1 MTHDRE
7 GAEVQDPNPPV
18 YSIKEASELTDIPPH
33 TLRLWERRI
42 PGFLRPVRT
51 QGGQRRYTTECLEKI
66 RKLDFYVNTK
76 GMSLV
81 GARRMIEEG
90 HDLKDS
96 PDQELRERIL
106 ADKRVRQ
113 AVDSIADL
121 IRKRILEEF

>member
-1 MTHDRE
+1 MDHRE
-7 GAEVQDPNPPV
+7 GAQGPARNPSV

-33 TLRLWERRI
+33 TLRLWERKI

-51 QGGQRRYTTECLEKI
+51 QGGQRRYTADCLEKI
-66 RKLDFYVNTK
+66 RKLDFYVNSK

-96 PDQELRERIL
+96 PDQELREKIL
-106 ADKRVRQ
+106 SDKRVRQ
-113 AVDSIADL
+113 AVDSVVEL
-121 IRKRILEEF
+121 IRKRILEDF